1 MIFLKSRERE
11 NMNIPIISELR
22 EARVDRDGCLV
33 EGIILTSG
41 VSENGAFYPPEVVEK
56 AAEIFNGVQC
66 YTDHPRESEGERSV
80 RDLVGQIEHAWAQDG
95 NLRATIRLSRAH
107 DWLLTMIGEGLVGD
121 LSINALGRT
130 KVARRDGRVVRE
142 VVEIS
147 KAHSVDFVARAAA
160 GGRVEKILRESAGY
174 AESLRLLER
183 ISLEELEE
191 ARPDLLEKL
200 REQIRNEFLEENSE
214 TRKEIR
220 EIEEELERQ
229 RIALEREKV
238 ATRLISSSGLPEDA
252 KKFVLTEALSLEI
265 SGEQGDDGK
274 GSEEALYEK
283 AVQGLI
289 ERHRTY
295 LAGLSSKGL
304 IRGMGSEKG
313 DGAVEDEKRRTLRLM
328 GIV

>member
-1 MIFLKSRERE
+1 
-11 NMNIPIISELR
+11 MNIPIISELR
-22 EARVDRDGCLV
+22 EAKVDRDGCLV

-41 VSENGAFYPPEVVEK
+41 VSENGAYYPSEVVEK
-56 AAEIFNGVQC
+56 ASSIFTGVQC
-66 YTDHPRESEGERSV
+66 YADHPRDGDSERSV
-80 RDLVGQIEHAWAQDG
+80 RDLVGQIEHAWTEDG

-130 KVARRDGRVVRE
+130 RVARRDGRVVRE

-183 ISLEELEE
+183 ISLNEFED
-191 ARPDLLEKL
+191 ARPDLTEKL

-214 TRKEIR
+214 IRKEIGK
-220 EIEEELERQ
+220 IEEELERQ
-229 RIALEREKV
+229 RIALERENV
-238 ATRLISSSGLPEDA
+238 ATRLINSSGLPEDA
-252 KKFVLTEALSLEI
+252 KRFILNEALSLEI
-265 SGEQGDDGK
+265 PDEHGT
-274 GSEEALYEK
+274 SEKATYGQACYEN

-313 DGAVEDEKRRTLRLM
+313 DGAIEDERLRTLRLM
-328 GIV
+328 GVK